1 MSLIINL
8 EIWFAQSLRVSRI
21 WIKEIPIRKNKLW
34 KNLEAPDSYG
44 KVIQYR
50 TVRVLDAHV
59 YPFVPAEFEWCRL
72 FQSRPN
78 LQT

>member
-44 KVIQYR
+44 KSS
-50 TVRVLDAHV
+50 T
-59 YPFVPAEFEWCRL
+59 E
-72 FQSRPN
+72 
-78 LQT
+78 

>member
-44 KVIQYR
+44 KSS
-50 TVRVLDAHV
+50 TVPCGPGVKYEPTGKKDEANYNAGFL
-59 YPFVPAEFEWCRL
+59 
-72 FQSRPN
+72 
-78 LQT
+78 

>member
-44 KVIQYR
+44 KSSSTFTFM
-50 TVRVLDAHV
+50 TVM
-59 YPFVPAEFEWCRL
+59 PAMWLLR
-72 FQSRPN
+72 SK
-78 LQT
+78 

>member
-1 MSLIINL
+1 VRSQKSLYTKRSFPMSLIINL

-44 KVIQYR
+44 KSSTSEDSGPQ
-50 TVRVLDAHV
+50 
-59 YPFVPAEFEWCRL
+59 
-72 FQSRPN
+72 
-78 LQT
+78 

>member
-44 KVIQYR
+44 KSSNV
-50 TVRVLDAHV
+50 TTGS
-59 YPFVPAEFEWCRL
+59 CGT
-72 FQSRPN
+72 
-78 LQT
+78 LQVAAKWAFAASLL

>member
-44 KVIQYR
+44 KSSNVERARYQR
-50 TVRVLDAHV
+50 NK
-59 YPFVPAEFEWCRL
+59 ENW
-72 FQSRPN
+72 RPRFAKFDVC
-78 LQT
+78 

>member
-44 KVIQYR
+44 KSSIVFTPR
-50 TVRVLDAHV
+50 
-59 YPFVPAEFEWCRL
+59 C
-72 FQSRPN
+72 
-78 LQT
+78 

>member
-44 KVIQYR
+44 KSSNGQF
-50 TVRVLDAHV
+50 DAGRDALTGV
-59 YPFVPAEFEWCRL
+59 WSL
-72 FQSRPN
+72 SGGS
-78 LQT
+78 

>member
-1 MSLIINL
+1 VRLQKSLYTKRSFPMSLIINL

-44 KVIQYR
+44 KSSN
-50 TVRVLDAHV
+50 DDKSPH
-59 YPFVPAEFEWCRL
+59 W
-72 FQSRPN
+72 PN
-78 LQT
+78 VNKA